1 MIKNGFNAH
10 KPDHVE
16 KKISKNR
23 TTKIGYFSFHIGY
36 GTRVIVA
43 NRVILELLT
52 FGYDLQKRRSESR

>member
-10 KPDHVE
+10 KPDYVE
-16 KKISKNR
+16 KEDLKNR

-43 NRVILELLT
+43 NIEL
-52 FGYDLQKRRSESR
+52 F